1 MEELVAQTV
10 DNTIDEI
17 NRDPTVANNAKNRF
31 IVTQLFEK
39 GIFDIKDSINLVADK
54 LNISKHTVYLY
65 IRQRK
70 QGEDE
75 NE

>member
-1 MEELVAQTV
+1 M
-10 DNTIDEI
+10 
-17 NRDPTVANNAKNRF
+17 ANNAKNRF

-70 QGEDE
+70 G
-75 NE
+75 